1 MLELNVDKEHASESK
16 RNSDFVT
23 VLHNF
28 PQIAL
33 GTPRQKGMVVPPL
46 FISTVFNT
54 LLTPHAGNPWLP
66 KAGKHLKQLVTLHWL
81 VRALSGD
88 IPVEQVQRGSIEQD
102 LDLTIRMQH
111 RLQQHMRANA
121 GIRARL
127 AEPPSRCMKNR
138 PALQTFLPC
147 SCTATAAVAPLH
159 NETRDDQRANEA
171 GCKLEHLQV
180 RDRSFPRP

>member
-23 VLHNF
+23 MLHNF

-33 GTPRQKGMVVPPL
+33 GTPRQKGMVVLPL

-66 KAGKHLKQLVTLHWL
+66 KAGKHLKQLALHWL

-88 IPVEQVQRGSIEQD
+88 IQVEQVQRGSIEQD
-102 LDLTIRMQH
+102 RHNQD
-111 RLQQHMRANA
+111 AA
-121 GIRARL
+121 
-127 AEPPSRCMKNR
+127 PS
-138 PALQTFLPC
+138 
-147 SCTATAAVAPLH
+147 STAHACKCRHKSSASRTTKPLH
-159 NETRDDQRANEA
+159 EEPSCASNVST
-171 GCKLEHLQV
+171 L
-180 RDRSFPRP
+180 